1 MEAYQLSSYQSQMSN
16 MIGGLPYISDLT
28 QIDTMD
34 FDFSTYVQQPEV
46 MT

>member
-1 MEAYQLSSYQSQMSN
+1 MSN
-16 MIGGLPYISDLT
+16 VIGGPLEISDLT
-28 QIDTMD
+28 QIDGMD